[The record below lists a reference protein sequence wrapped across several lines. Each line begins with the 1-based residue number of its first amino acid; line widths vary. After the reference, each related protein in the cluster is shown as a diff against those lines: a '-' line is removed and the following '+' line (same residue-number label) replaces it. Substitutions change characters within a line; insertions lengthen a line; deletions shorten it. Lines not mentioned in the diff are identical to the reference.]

1 MGMVAA
7 ADEGVANVTAAL
19 DARGM
24 MGNTVIVVTA
34 DNGGP
39 VDDSTTPGI
48 HEGDAIGASNYPLRG
63 GKHSIFDG
71 GVRLTAFVWA
81 STLKARK
88 HYGLMHTVD
97 WYATLAKLAGAS
109 PLELDG
115 LKLDSKD
122 QWRAFQ
128 G

>member
-1 MGMVAA
+1 MVAA

-24 MGNTVIVVTA
+24 MGSTVIIVTA

-39 VDDSTTPGI
+39 VDDSTTPGV

-63 GKHSIFDG
+63 GKHSIFEG
-71 GVRLTAFVWA
+71 GTRLTAFVWA
-81 STLKARK
+81 KQLSPRK

-97 WYATLAKLAGAS
+97 WYATLVTLAGGS
-109 PLELDG
+109 EN
-115 LKLDSKD
+115 S
-122 QWRAFQ
+122 
-128 G
+128 